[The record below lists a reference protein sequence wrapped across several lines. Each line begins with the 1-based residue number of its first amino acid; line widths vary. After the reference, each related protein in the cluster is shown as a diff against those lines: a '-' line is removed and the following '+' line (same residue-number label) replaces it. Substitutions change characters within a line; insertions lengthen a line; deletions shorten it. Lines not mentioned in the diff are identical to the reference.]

1 MDRKAFLDQEPPP
14 GYVAGIGRGATGFTT
29 SADTARVK
37 FESDFGNEDNVSE
50 FDASEEGILSKTSN
64 RTNEDEEADR
74 IYEDIDRRLQRKL
87 HQLKDTEIGVV
98 EIEAGSGV
106 IRKEFSLFK
115 RDLAKVSM
123 SEWANLPDVGDLTRK
138 NKRQRL
144 LDQQSQ
150 RTYAAPDVL
159 IAGARKTLNPEKSLP
174 TADDASSLKT
184 SGVNVAD
191 IEQWEESNDKFGNIE
206 KSRLIFASLR
216 RTEPHMADSWIASAR
231 LEEQAKQFDR
241 ARALI
246 REGCTKVP
254 HNANIWLESVR
265 IHRNSNEGTKKCK
278 AILNEALRLNSGS
291 EKLWFLA
298 EDLENPADVVSR
310 KKILMKALEYL
321 PENARLWK
329 ALIDLEVEDVE
340 KVRILQKAT
349 GICPG
354 EWDLW
359 LNLINLSTYNDAKSS
374 LNRARKQLPKEYR
387 VWITALKIEERE
399 NPNVAVLKL
408 VLMLKRGITE
418 LQKNSATFD
427 IETWLDECVE
437 ADAEGFDKTC
447 QCLIENVSFL
457 LSKNDDKLL
466 NLILYAEQRS
476 GAISLYIYQ
485 QVIKEYPHDVGSW
498 VRLFKSMKSV
508 KKREKQLYDY
518 YEQAIK
524 LNPEIELFH
533 LMFAK
538 DKWILSDEV
547 ETAKRILES
556 ASKVLPRSEKIWLAR
571 VKLEVRTS
579 NYENGY
585 KILKQAINDDKES
598 SLNLWFQYIHLSQ
611 YCVSQGMQFVSS
623 HDLLK
628 YSEEALD
635 LFPDHEELYIQRSEI
650 FVDLDDMKSAREI
663 LSVGSR
669 KCPSSVKIWCSLA
682 DIDIGLGAPARARS
696 LLDTAI
702 LQNPESDIL
711 WHKRIALEIN
721 QKYMVTARQ
730 MVSKCLKQFPAS
742 PRIWLQNLSMILKLS
757 HRKNV
762 FLDALKLTQNS
773 TLILLGIGV
782 FFWMEGKFPKAKIWF
797 DRALNSDKKYGD
809 AWAWCYCFLSK
820 NGLEEEKNQLLDE
833 LVSNFDEID
842 GGQVWT
848 SVVDDYRNLD
858 KVPSQIIEMVAEK
871 SLESTA

>member
-37 FESDFGNEDNVSE
+37 FESDFGNEDDISE
-50 FDASEEGILSKTSN
+50 FGAPEEGILFKTSN
-64 RTNEDEEADR
+64 RTNDDEEADR

-87 HQLKDTEIGVV
+87 RQLKDIEIGVV

-123 SEWANLPDVGDLTRK
+123 GEWATLPDVGDLTRK

-159 IAGARKTLNPEKSLP
+159 IAGARNTLNLGKSH
-174 TADDASSLKT
+174 TTSDDALALNT

-191 IEQWEESNDKFGNIE
+191 IEQWEESNDKVANLE

-216 RTEPHMADSWIASAR
+216 RTEPHKADSWIASAR
-231 LEEQAKQFDR
+231 LEEQAKEFDR

-254 HNANIWLESVR
+254 HNANVWLESVR

-278 AILNEALRLNSGS
+278 AILNEALRLNSDS
-291 EKLWFLA
+291 ERLWFLA
-298 EDLENPADVVSR
+298 EDLENLADVVSR

-329 ALIDLEVEDVE
+329 ALIDLEVEDGE

-349 GICPG
+349 EICPG
-354 EWDLW
+354 QWDLW
-359 LNLINLSTYNDAKSS
+359 LNLINLSTYDDAKSA
-374 LNRARKQLPKEYR
+374 LNRARRQLPKEHK

-399 NPNVAVLKL
+399 NPKVVVLKL
-408 VLMLKRGITE
+408 VLMLKKGITE
-418 LQKNSATFD
+418 LQKNSATYD
-427 IETWLDECVE
+427 VEIWLDESVE

-447 QCLIENVSFL
+447 HALIENVSFL
-457 LSKNDDKLL
+457 LSNNDDKLL
-466 NLILYAEQRS
+466 SLILYAEQRS
-476 GAISLYIYQ
+476 GAVSLYIYQ

-498 VRLFKSMKSV
+498 VQLFKSLKSV
-508 KKREKQLYDY
+508 KKEEKQLYDY
-518 YEQAIK
+518 YEEAVN
-524 LNPEIELFH
+524 LNPKIELFH

-538 DKWILSDEV
+538 DKWVLSGDV
-547 ETAKRILES
+547 DTAKRILES

-579 NYENGY
+579 NYESGY
-585 KILKQAINDDKES
+585 KILKQAINDGNEA
-598 SLNLWFQYIHLSQ
+598 SLNLWFKYIHLIQ
-611 YCVSQGMQFVSS
+611 FCVSKGMQFVSPD
-623 HDLLK
+623 DLLK
-628 YSEEALD
+628 YSEEVFD
-635 LFPDHEELYIQRSEI
+635 LFPDHEEFYIQRSEI
-650 FVDLDDMKSAREI
+650 FVDLDDIKSAREI
-663 LSVGSR
+663 LSIGSR

-682 DIDIGLGAPARARS
+682 DLDIGLGVPARARS

-702 LQNPESDIL
+702 LQNLESDIL
-711 WHKRIALEIN
+711 WQKRIALEIN
-721 QKYMVTARQ
+721 QNDMVTARQ
-730 MVSKCLKQFPAS
+730 MVSKCLKQFPSS
-742 PRIWLQNLSMILKLS
+742 PRIWLQNLSMILKLP

-797 DRALNSDKKYGD
+797 DRAINSDKKYGD
-809 AWAWCYCFLSK
+809 AWAWSYCFLSK

-833 LVSNFDEID
+833 LVSNFDDID

-871 SLESTA
+871 LLGNTA